1 MVYNIK
7 CMAIFKIGFVSAV
20 QKTVF
25 LLKTTFYW
33 EPAARG
39 SGRTEQK
46 RNENLDIIKT
56 ENLCYDYILRDDDGN
71 IIEQSTA
78 LRNVSL
84 GVPEGQFLAVLGH
97 NGCGKSTLAKHFN
110 AILTPT
116 SGKVTVDGID
126 TADEDRLFDIRQTV
140 GMVFQNPDNQLVA
153 TIVEEDVAFAPEN
166 LGVPPE
172 EIRVR
177 VDDALKQVDM
187 YEFREH
193 APHQLSGGQK
203 QRIAIAGIIAMQPR
217 CIVMDEPTAMLDP
230 KGRREVMKTIKR
242 LNKEQGITVILIT
255 HYMDEAAQAD
265 RVVVMDKGSVL
276 MDDVPRRIFARADEL
291 RAVGLDVP
299 QVTELCGMLR
309 KSGVDISEEIIF
321 EDECAEAIEMLPLK
335 RKTADMTKTVNAKI
349 AGGGEEAARLE
360 DLTYKYSIGTP
371 FEKTAVDNVNLTV
384 NKAEFV
390 GIIGHTGSGKST
402 LIQHF
407 NGLVKPTSGLVFID
421 GKDIWGKDV
430 NIRDIR
436 FKVGIVFQY
445 SEHQLFEETVAKDI
459 AYGPKNMGLTG
470 DELDARVKAAAES
483 MGISHL
489 LEKSPFELS
498 GGQQRRVALAGVLA
512 MDPEVLI
519 LDEPA
524 AGLDP
529 KGRDKIL
536 SLIKRYHEQSGKTVL
551 LVSHSME
558 DIVKFATKVLVMNKG
573 KVFCYDDTDKVF
585 ERTDDL
591 VKIGLDVPQIT
602 RLSHRLREKG
612 IDIGND
618 IYTTDRAA
626 QRLLSLIKG
635 QDK

>member
-1 MVYNIK
+1 M
-7 CMAIFKIGFVSAV
+7 
-20 QKTVF
+20 
-25 LLKTTFYW
+25 
-33 EPAARG
+33 
-39 SGRTEQK
+39 
-46 RNENLDIIKT
+46 DIISVEGLSFDYVSYDDEGKET
-56 ENLCYDYILRDDDGN
+56 ERSRVLK
-71 IIEQSTA
+71 
-78 LRNVSL
+78 NVSL
-84 GVPEGQFLAVLGH
+84 TVPEGQFLAVLGH

-116 SGKVTVDGID
+116 EGRVTVNGID
-126 TADEDRLFDIRQTV
+126 TADESRLFDIRQTV

-172 EIRVR
+172 EIRRR
-177 VDDALKQVDM
+177 VDDALRQVDM

-203 QRIAIAGIIAMQPR
+203 QRVAIAGIIAMQPR

-230 KGRREVMKTIKR
+230 KGRKEVMRTIKY
-242 LNKEQGITVILIT
+242 LNREKGITVVLIT

-265 RVVVMDKGSVL
+265 RVVVMDNGGVI
-276 MDDVPRRIFARADEL
+276 MDDVPKRIFSRAERL

-309 KSGVDISEEIIF
+309 SGGVDISSEIIF
-321 EDECAEAIEMLPLK
+321 EDECAQAIAALPMKGKLPK
-335 RKTADMTKTVNAKI
+335 EEKECRESVP
-349 AGGGEEAARLE
+349 AGESLVDIRNV
-360 DLTYKYSIGTP
+360 TYKYSIGTP
-371 FEKTAVDNVNLTV
+371 FEKVAVDDVSLTV
-384 NKAEFV
+384 NKGEFV

-402 LIQHF
+402 LIQHL
-407 NGLVKPTSGLVFID
+407 NGLIKPTCGEIMID
-421 GKDIWGKDV
+421 GVNIWDKRV

-459 AYGPKNMGLTG
+459 AYGPKNMGLSA
-470 DELDARVKAAAES
+470 EEIERRVREAAAS
-483 MGISHL
+483 MDIEHL
-489 LEKSPFELS
+489 LDRSPFELS

-512 MDPEVLI
+512 MDPRVLI

-536 SLIKRYHEQSGKTVL
+536 SRIKRYHESSGKTIL

-558 DIVKFATKVLVMNKG
+558 DIVKYASKVLVMNKG
-573 KVFCYDDTDKVF
+573 RLFCYDDTDKVF
-585 ERTDDL
+585 ERTEEL
-591 VKIGLDVPQIT
+591 AKIGLDVPQVT
-602 RLSHRLREKG
+602 RMSHILKALG
-612 IDIGND
+612 VDIGSD
-618 IYTTDRAA
+618 IYTTERAA
-626 QRLLSLIKG
+626 ERLLALIKG
-635 QDK
+635 DNG

>member
-1 MVYNIK
+1 LN
-7 CMAIFKIGFVSAV
+7 
-20 QKTVF
+20 
-25 LLKTTFYW
+25 
-33 EPAARG
+33 R
-39 SGRTEQK
+39 R
-46 RNENLDIIKT
+46 RNLDIIKV
-56 ENLCYDYILRDDDGN
+56 ENLCFDYVNTDENGKVIEKTTVLKN
-71 IIEQSTA
+71 INLTI
-78 LRNVSL
+78 
-84 GVPEGQFLAVLGH
+84 PEGQFLAVLGH

-116 SGKVTVDGID
+116 SGMVVVNGID
-126 TADEDRLFDIRQTV
+126 TSDEERLYDIRQSV

-166 LGVPPE
+166 LGVPPK
-172 EIRVR
+172 EIRER
-177 VDDALKQVDM
+177 VDSALKQVDM

-203 QRIAIAGIIAMQPR
+203 QRVAIAGIIAMQPR

-242 LNKEQGITVILIT
+242 LNREQGITVILIT

-265 RVVVMDKGSVL
+265 RVVVMDDGSVL
-276 MDDVPRRIFARADEL
+276 MDDVPRKIFARADEL

-299 QVTELCGMLR
+299 QVTELCGILR
-309 KSGVDISEEIIF
+309 KNSVDISEEIIF
-321 EDECAEAIEMLPLK
+321 EDECADAILALNPKNKKAAISKKPSSPVSEKEKPLAVK
-335 RKTADMTKTVNAKI
+335 
-349 AGGGEEAARLE
+349 LE
-360 DLTYKYSIGTP
+360 NLTYKYSVGTP
-371 FEKTAVDNVNLTV
+371 FEKVAVDNVNL
-384 NKAEFV
+384 AIEQGEFV

-402 LIQHF
+402 LIQHL
-407 NGLVKPTSGLVFID
+407 NGLVKPFSGTVFVE
-421 GKDIWGKDV
+421 GRDIWGKGV

-459 AYGPKNMGLTG
+459 AYGPKNMGLS
-470 DELDARVKAAAES
+470 DEDVQKRVREAAES
-483 MGISHL
+483 MSIVHL

-512 MDPEVLI
+512 MNPDILI

-536 SLIKRYHEQSGKTVL
+536 TLIRKYHENSGKTIL

-558 DIVKFATKVLVMNKG
+558 DIVKFASKVLVMNKG
-573 KVFCYDDTDKVF
+573 SLFCYDETDKVF
-585 ERTDDL
+585 ERTNDL
-591 VKIGLDVPQIT
+591 VKIGLDVPQVT
-602 RLSHRLREKG
+602 RLSHKLLEKG

-626 QRLLSLIKG
+626 ERLLSLIKG
-635 QDK
+635 

>member
-1 MVYNIK
+1 MYGYIQ
-7 CMAIFKIGFVSAV
+7 I
-20 QKTVF
+20 
-25 LLKTTFYW
+25 
-33 EPAARG
+33 
-39 SGRTEQK
+39 RTEQK
-46 RNENLDIIKT
+46 RIENLDIIKT
-56 ENLCYDYILRDDDGN
+56 ENLCFDYILRDDDGK

-78 LRNVSL
+78 LRNINLS
-84 GVPEGQFLAVLGH
+84 VPEGQFLAVLGH

-242 LNKEQGITVILIT
+242 LNREHGITVILIT

-265 RVVVMDKGSVL
+265 RVVVMDNGSVL
-276 MDDVPRRIFARADEL
+276 MDDVPRNIFARADEL

-309 KSGVDISEEIIF
+309 KKGINISKEIIF
-321 EDECAEAIEMLPLK
+321 EDECAAAIEMLPLN
-335 RKTADMTKTVNAKI
+335 RKTADMTKTVAVKLV
-349 AGGGEEAARLE
+349 GSGEEAARLE
-360 DLTYKYSIGTP
+360 NLTYKYSIGTP
-371 FEKTAVDNVNLTV
+371 FEKTAVDNVDLTV
-384 NKAEFV
+384 NKSEFV

-402 LIQHF
+402 LIQHL

-470 DELDARVKAAAES
+470 GELDARVKSAAES

-573 KVFCYDDTDKVF
+573 KVFCYDETDKVF

-626 QRLLSLIKG
+626 QRLLTLIKG

>member
-1 MVYNIK
+1 MH
-7 CMAIFKIGFVSAV
+7 
-20 QKTVF
+20 
-25 LLKTTFYW
+25 
-33 EPAARG
+33 
-39 SGRTEQK
+39 
-46 RNENLDIIKT
+46 IIQV
-56 ENLCYDYILRDDDGN
+56 ENLCYDYINEDENGN
-71 IIEQSTA
+71 VIERNRA
-78 LRNVSL
+78 LNNVSL
-84 GVPEGQFLAVLGH
+84 TVPEGQFLAVLGH

-116 SGKVTVDGID
+116 SGRVIVDGID
-126 TADEDRLFDIRQTV
+126 TSDDDRLFDVRRTV

-166 LGVPPE
+166 LGIPPK
-172 EIRVR
+172 EIRER
-177 VDDALKQVDM
+177 VDNALKEVDM

-203 QRIAIAGIIAMQPR
+203 QRVAIAGIIAMKPR

-230 KGRREVMKTIKR
+230 KGRREVMKTIKH

-265 RVVVMDKGSVL
+265 RVVVMDGGAVI
-276 MDDVPRRIFARADEL
+276 MDDVPKKIFSRYEEL

-299 QVTELCGMLR
+299 QVTELCGLLI
-309 KSGVDISEEIIF
+309 KGGADISREIIF
-321 EDECAEAIEMLPLK
+321 EEDCAEAVSELK
-335 RKTADMTKTVNAKI
+335 LKKNTAEINKKPAAVRENTD
-349 AGGGEEAARLE
+349 EAARLE
-360 DLTYKYSIGTP
+360 KLTHKYSVGTP
-371 FEKTAVDNVNLTV
+371 FEKTAVDNVDLTI
-384 NKAEFV
+384 ARGEFV

-402 LIQHF
+402 LIQHL
-407 NGLVKPTSGLVFID
+407 NGLIKPTDGIVYID
-421 GKDIWGKDV
+421 GKDIWGKGV

-459 AYGPKNMGLTG
+459 AYGPRNMGLS
-470 DELDARVKAAAES
+470 EEEIAQRVRAAAES
-483 MGISHL
+483 MGIVHL

-512 MDPEVLI
+512 MDPEMLI

-536 SLIKRYHEQSGKTVL
+536 GLISEYHRKSGKTIL

-558 DIVKFATKVLVMNKG
+558 DIVKYATKVLVMNKG
-573 KVFCYDDTDKVF
+573 SVFCYDETDKVF
-585 ERTDDL
+585 ERTDEL
-591 VKIGLDVPQIT
+591 VAIGLDVPQIT
-602 RLSHRLREKG
+602 RLSHLLKERG

-618 IYTTDRAA
+618 IYTTQRAA
-626 QRLLSLIKG
+626 ERLLSLF
-635 QDK
+635 